1 MFDLLFDA
9 RHNVLMTRLHG
20 RYVESDIILRD
31 KAVAR
36 FRSKHGPTRGIMDF
50 SDIESVEVKVQ
61 CVVDRSARPA
71 PPERRARVIVAPR
84 EPAWTL
90 TRIFAAHQLHRHGVE
105 PTLVRSLDEA
115 YWALNIE
122 GPDFQP
128 LEVDDAGRRESVAL
142 DVLAGIRSARSAA
155 PANEDRDRM
164 RRKMLQLLD
173 TVMTRSGTPDKSP
186 SITLSDV
193 LNAAVND
200 TRLADTDLQATCSAC
215 NHRHPLSRYTLL
227 AGRETTYACPDCHQ
241 VMVAFAA
248 VEDSIPTPLP
258 AGYELGGFLVRTAG
272 DIECPGAVLPKSEP

>member
-1 MFDLLFDA
+1 LFDLLFDA

-36 FRSKHGPTRGIMDF
+36 FRNKHGPTRGIMDF
-50 SDIESVEVKVQ
+50 SDIESVDVTVEF
-61 CVVDRSARPA
+61 VVDRSARPA
-71 PPERRARVIVAPR
+71 PQERRARVIVAPR
-84 EPAWTL
+84 EPAWAL
-90 TRIFAAHQLHRHGVE
+90 TRIFAAHQLYHHGFE
-105 PTLVRSLDEA
+105 PMLVRSLDEA

-122 GPDFQP
+122 GADFQP
-128 LEVDDAGRRESVAL
+128 LEIDAAGRRESVAL
-142 DVLAGIRSARSAA
+142 DVLAGIKSVRRAA
-155 PANEDRDRM
+155 AANEDRDRT

-173 TVMTRSGTPDKSP
+173 IVMTRSRSPDKSP

-200 TRLADTDLQATCSAC
+200 SRLADTDLKATCSAC
-215 NHRHPLSRYTLL
+215 NRRRPLSHYTLL
-227 AGRETTYACPDCHQ
+227 AGRETTYACPDCNQ

-248 VEDSIPTPLP
+248 VEDGPPMPLP
-258 AGYELGGFLVRTAG
+258 AGYELGGFFVRTAG